1 MKDDISPE
9 ERLLRLIKAPKN
21 RNIENSSRQITS
33 SEKNTVV
40 SPEIPA
46 ITTKKDTKKIT
57 ILNFKAKYL
66 TIFSVRNIIIYILVI
81 ALLYLIFSLA
91 YAIVPIKT
99 FKMPVIVS
107 SRKIPQEEKIQE
119 KKEIPSLEFYS
130 KEIENRQ
137 IFNNPAA
144 AQENKASAAVTND
157 LLKNLSLVG
166 IIAGENPQAIIE
178 DKKAQ
183 KTYYLRKGQFI
194 EEYEIIDI
202 QEGNVVLINNGQ
214 KYELYL

>member
-1 MKDDISPE
+1 MKDGISPE
-9 ERLLRLIKAPKN
+9 ERLLRSIKTPKN

-46 ITTKKDTKKIT
+46 IATKKDVKKIT
-57 ILNFKAKYL
+57 ILNFKAKYV

-81 ALLYLIFSLA
+81 ALLYLISSLA
-91 YAIVPIKT
+91 YSIVSIKT

-107 SRKIPQEEKIQE
+107 SRKIPREEKIQE

-137 IFNNPAA
+137 IFNSPAA
-144 AQENKASAAVTND
+144 AQENKAGAAVTND
-157 LLKNLSLVG
+157 LLKNLNLVG

-202 QEGNVVLINNGQ
+202 REGKVVLINNGQ